1 MNERLTKFIQYKT
14 SGHQAEFAN
23 IMGWSP
29 QYLMKLIKGEGFGI
43 RPVISLIER
52 FPELNARWLLTGEGS
67 MLVTSAVE
75 MSIKKRLMRLLE
87 LEKYIPFM
95 SAEELRQVTEGDSL
109 DFSQESIEV
118 WQQMF
123 VEKDIERKARYAAAM
138 EKQKELATKK
148 SKRDANPG

>member
-1 MNERLTKFIQYKT
+1 MNERLAKFIQYKT

-52 FPELNARWLLTGEGS
+52 FPELNARWLLTGEGG

-75 MSIKKRLMRLLE
+75 VSIKKRLMRLLE
-87 LEKYIPFM
+87 LEKYIHM
-95 SAEELRQVTEGDSL
+95 
-109 DFSQESIEV
+109 
-118 WQQMF
+118 
-123 VEKDIERKARYAAAM
+123 
-138 EKQKELATKK
+138 
-148 SKRDANPG
+148 N

>member
-1 MNERLTKFIQYKT
+1 MNERLAKFIQYKT

-29 QYLMKLIKGEGFGI
+29 QYLLKLIKGESFGI
-43 RPVISLIER
+43 RPVVALIER
-52 FPELNARWLLTGEGS
+52 FPDLNARWLLTGEGS

-95 SAEELRQVTEGDSL
+95 SPEELRQITEGDNL
-109 DFSQESIEV
+109 DFSQKCIEA
-118 WQQMF
+118 WQRMF
-123 VEKDIERKARYAAAM
+123 VEKDAEKKARYAAAM
-138 EKQKELATKK
+138 EKQKELAKN
-148 SKRDANPG
+148 RNR

>member
-52 FPELNARWLLTGEGS
+52 FPELNARWLLTGEGN
-67 MLVTSAVE
+67 MLVTSFVE
-75 MSIKKRLMRLLE
+75 MSIKKRLSRLLE
-87 LEKYIPFM
+87 IEKYIPFM
-95 SAEELRQVTEGDSL
+95 SPEELRQITEGENL
-109 DFSQESIEV
+109 NFSQERIEL
-118 WQQMF
+118 WQQKF
-123 VEKDIERKARYAAAM
+123 VEREVERKNRQSAAM
-138 EKQKELATKK
+138 EKQKEL
-148 SKRDANPG
+148 SKNR